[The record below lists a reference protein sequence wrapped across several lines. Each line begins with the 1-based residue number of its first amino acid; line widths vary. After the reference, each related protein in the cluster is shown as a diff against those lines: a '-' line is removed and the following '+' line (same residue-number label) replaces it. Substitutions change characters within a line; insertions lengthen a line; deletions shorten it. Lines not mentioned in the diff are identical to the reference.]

1 MINRTVGLV
10 AVAMLLHG
18 NQCNGDHASKASGAE
33 CPDAQTLDWENF
45 GETFATDYCTSCHS
59 ASLTGAARNG
69 APAGVDYDS
78 LMAVRAGAEV
88 MDTHAAAGPD
98 SVNQL
103 MPPAGSPQ
111 PTLEER
117 ELLGEWLAC
126 SAP

>member
-1 MINRTVGLV
+1 MLSRTLGLV

-18 NQCNGDHASKASGAE
+18 NQCNDDHASKASGAE

-45 GETFATDYCTSCHS
+45 GETFVTDYCTSCHS
-59 ASLTGAARNG
+59 TSLTGAARNG
-69 APAGVDYDS
+69 APTGIDYDS
-78 LMAVRAGAEV
+78 ATAVRANAEG

-126 SAP
+126 NAP